1 MKFKRVS
8 KMDMDVSAL
17 GFGCWGASG
26 QPSWGGHT
34 DADQIKAIETAIDG
48 GINFFDVAPVYG
60 LGYAEEILGKA
71 IQGKREQIYIASK
84 CGLPWDDQK
93 NVRNDVRK
101 DVILKEIDEILK
113 RLGTDYV
120 DLYQVHWPSA
130 DGVSIEETMSAMQE
144 VLKSGKARYIG
155 LTNFS
160 VQDAKTAQEY
170 VEIASMQGL
179 YNMIERNPKSY
190 HNIPLQY
197 KVEEEVLPYTQAEGM
212 AFLPYSPLFQGLLS
226 GHFGNDKKFSQGDVR
241 NSNPKLVGDLYQKHY
256 ELIHQ
261 LKQFAQQIGKPLNQ
275 VAINWLID
283 QKAVTSVIAGV
294 RNADQV
300 IDNLKALEWAL
311 KADEIEA
318 INKIVDASGL

>member
-1 MKFKRVS
+1 MKFKKVN
-8 KMDMDVSAL
+8 KMDMNISAL

-26 QPSWGGHT
+26 EPSWGGHT
-34 DADQIKAIETAIDG
+34 DAEQIRAIQTAIDG

-71 IQGKREQIYIASK
+71 TEGKRNSIYIATK

-101 DVILKEIDEILK
+101 DVILKEIDESLT

-120 DLYQVHWPSA
+120 DLYQVHWPTA
-130 DGVSIEETMSAMQE
+130 DGVAIEETMSALNE
-144 VLKSGKARYIG
+144 VLKTGKARYVG

-160 VQDAKTAQEY
+160 IADAKEAQKY
-170 VEIASMQGL
+170 VEISSMQGL
-179 YNMIERNPKSY
+179 YNMIEKNPESY

-197 KVEEEVLPYTQAEGM
+197 RVEKEVLPYVQEEGM

-226 GHFGNDKKFSQGDVR
+226 GSFDPNKTFKAGDVR

-256 ELIHQ
+256 ALIEK
-261 LKQFAQQIGKPLNQ
+261 LNAFAKALGKPLNE
-275 VAINWLID
+275 VTINWLVE
-283 QKAVTSVIAGV
+283 QQAVTSIIAGV
-294 RNADQV
+294 KNEEQV
-300 IDNLKALEWAL
+300 KNNLKALEWTL
-311 KADEIEA
+311 EADVILE